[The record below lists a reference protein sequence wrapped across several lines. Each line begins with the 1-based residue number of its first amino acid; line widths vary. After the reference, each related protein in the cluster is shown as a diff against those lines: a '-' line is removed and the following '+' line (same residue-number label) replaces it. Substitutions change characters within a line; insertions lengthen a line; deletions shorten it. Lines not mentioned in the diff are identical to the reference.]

1 MKFARHACALGAV
14 LVLSTPAFA
23 QSPAPVAVPLVGS
36 PAAQTPV
43 SIPAS
48 APSQPP
54 TVAPQPSAAP
64 PQVPSQPPSVP
75 SNMVTAAPFAP
86 RGERKLDLSFSN
98 GTVALDAQNVSV
110 REVVA
115 EWQRRGGCQFVHAD
129 QLPAAPVA
137 LQLPAGT
144 PELDALDS
152 LFRAL
157 ATPTTG
163 YGYIVAPSTSHPA
176 NKSSCGAVYILATSR
191 PSASA
196 SYGAAPVQAP
206 VVAPIRNPD
215 DELPPVTPF
224 SPIQRPQIPGQ
235 PAATTPP
242 PAAAPQNSSPAT
254 PLFGPVAPNAP
265 GVVPLNPSAAPA
277 APQPNGTPAAPNGM
291 GR

>member
-1 MKFARHACALGAV
+1 
-14 LVLSTPAFA
+14 
-23 QSPAPVAVPLVGS
+23 
-36 PAAQTPV
+36 
-43 SIPAS
+43 
-48 APSQPP
+48 
-54 TVAPQPSAAP
+54 
-64 PQVPSQPPSVP
+64 
-75 SNMVTAAPFAP
+75 VTAAPLAS

-98 GTVALDAQNVSV
+98 GTVALNAQNVSV

-163 YGYIVAPSTSHPA
+163 YGYIVAPSTDHAA
-176 NKSSCGAVYILATSR
+176 NKSSCGAVYILAMSR
-191 PSASA
+191 PSAAA
-196 SYGAAPVQAP
+196 SYGNTPVQAP
-206 VVAPIRNPD
+206 IVAPIRNPD

-224 SPIQRPQIPGQ
+224 SPIQRPQPGQ
-235 PAATTPP
+235 PGATTPP
-242 PAAAPQNSSPAT
+242 PAATPQNSPPAT

>member
-1 MKFARHACALGAV
+1 MKFARHASVLGAV
-14 LVLSTPAFA
+14 LVLSTPALA
-23 QSPAPVAVPLVGS
+23 QSPTPVAVPLVGS
-36 PAAQTPV
+36 PAAQTSV

-54 TVAPQPSAAP
+54 TVAPQAPAAP
-64 PQVPSQPPSVP
+64 PHVPSQPPSVP
-75 SNMVTAAPFAP
+75 SSAMTSTPLAP
-86 RGERKLDLSFSN
+86 RGERKLELSFSN

-163 YGYIVAPSTSHPA
+163 YGYIVAASTDHA
-176 NKSSCGAVYILATSR
+176 ADKSSCGAVYILATSR
-191 PSASA
+191 PSAAA
-196 SYGAAPVQAP
+196 SYGIAPVQAP
-206 VVAPIRNPD
+206 IVAPIRNPD
-215 DELPPVTPF
+215 DELPPVTAFP
-224 SPIQRPQIPGQ
+224 PIQRPQMPGQ
-235 PAATTPP
+235 PPGTTPP
-242 PAAAPQNSSPAT
+242 PAAAPQNSSPNA